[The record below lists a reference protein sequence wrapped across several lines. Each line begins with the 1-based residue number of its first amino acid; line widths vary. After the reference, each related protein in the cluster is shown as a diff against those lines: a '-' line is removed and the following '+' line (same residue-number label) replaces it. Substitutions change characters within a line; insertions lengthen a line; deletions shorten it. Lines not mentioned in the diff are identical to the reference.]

1 MAGFNFSVPES
12 YSGSERL
19 DKYVASLPGG
29 MNRSKL
35 KAGLCSITVNGKNQK
50 ISYKVKP
57 GDEICI
63 QWEDNVPDDIE
74 PENIPLDIIF
84 ENEDV
89 LVINKKQGMVT
100 HPAAGNWSGTLVNAL
115 LYYLGR
121 QKIHQD
127 KSSDVQN
134 VLVCCRPG
142 IVHRLDKDTS
152 GIIITAKNRDAEEFL
167 SREFK
172 SHRGIVKEYICIC
185 QGRPQFRTG
194 IIKTGIIRDV
204 RDRQRFKAV
213 DDLSQGKLAVSIY
226 KCIACYGD
234 YSLMK
239 VRIKTGRTHQIRV
252 HMKYLNCPVLG
263 DPVYSKG
270 DRLFSKATLM
280 LHSRYLKIK
289 LPGKKA
295 PCTFKTDTPER
306 FKKIL
311 AVLHKKYSKTILS
324 D

>member
-1 MAGFNFSVPES
+1 MAGFSIKVPED
-12 YSGSERL
+12 YSGAERL
-19 DKYVASLPGG
+19 DKYVASLPDG

-35 KAGLCSITVNGKNQK
+35 KAGLCSITVNGRNQK

-57 GDEICI
+57 RDEIYI

-84 ENEDV
+84 ENDDV

-127 KSSDVQN
+127 KTSGGQEA
-134 VLVCCRPG
+134 LVRCRPG

-185 QGRPQFRTG
+185 QGRPQFSTG
-194 IIKTGIIRDV
+194 IIKTGMIRDV

-213 DDLSQGKLAVSIY
+213 EELSQGKLAVSVY

-252 HMKYLNCPVLG
+252 HMRYLNCPVLG
-263 DPVYSKG
+263 DPIYSKG
-270 DRLFSKATLM
+270 DRLFPKATLM

-289 LPGKKA
+289 LPGSNEPA
-295 PCTFKTDTPER
+295 VFKTETPER
-306 FKKIL
+306 FKKVL